1 MDGRYILPGLFDNS
15 RGEDLVE
22 FAGTITGQNQNG
34 DFLTITFV
42 PDNDDDFIVN
52 IFCENVR
59 VWVSETAEKGFIAV
73 KDSDWDLCEY
83 HYQPPYTSIVTTQ
96 IAEEV
101 FSNDSCHL
109 PKVEELFASHKALK
123 ALGVEDISVI
133 TNTEET
139 ALWWK
144 NKSDVDA
151 FYGGYVKV
159 LPESANPFD
168 LVIVATPLHELR
180 PAASEA
186 VKFGNK
192 NILVEKPAGLYS
204 GSLEEWRRQ
213 IPEDVRIRIAYNRL
227 VYPSLWKLKD
237 IICRNEEKITSC
249 FYTFTE

>member
-1 MDGRYILPGLFDNS
+1 M
-15 RGEDLVE
+15 
-22 FAGTITGQNQNG
+22 
-34 DFLTITFV
+34 
-42 PDNDDDFIVN
+42 
-52 IFCENVR
+52 
-59 VWVSETAEKGFIAV
+59 
-73 KDSDWDLCEY
+73 
-83 HYQPPYTSIVTTQ
+83 
-96 IAEEV
+96 
-101 FSNDSCHL
+101 
-109 PKVEELFASHKALK
+109 
-123 ALGVEDISVI
+123 EDISVI

-139 ALWWK
+139 ALRWK
-144 NKSDVDA
+144 NESDVDV

-192 NILVEKPAGLYS
+192 NILVEKPTGLYS

-249 FYTFTE
+249 FYTFTEWPHTIYFDNNKPECYQRWGIVNSLHVISMAHSLTGLPVELSAQRWGRFHGTRRGHSLQGLAGPNEILFFPIMRIGNRRAGGGLR